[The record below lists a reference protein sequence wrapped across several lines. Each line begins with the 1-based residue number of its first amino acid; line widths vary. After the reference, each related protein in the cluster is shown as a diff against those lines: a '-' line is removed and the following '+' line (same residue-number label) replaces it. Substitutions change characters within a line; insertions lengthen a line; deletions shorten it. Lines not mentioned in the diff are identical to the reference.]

1 MATIPTG
8 QKFHTVKSTVD
19 TENRGSASLN
29 AQRTIFTMQDI
40 LDTVVVGGGV
50 DGSGTAGKISKWVD
64 SNTLTD
70 SIMAETAGLITLT
83 GALNLTGEI
92 QCNSITSSGDIA
104 AVSSNITGVN
114 ITASG
119 NIAGVAGLFSGDVSG
134 VAGTFSGAVSG
145 TTGTFSGLMTSAT
158 ADINGVAN
166 IQGVLTLQSNLIVAG
181 NISGPTSITSGG
193 KITGASLAVST
204 LGIAPASPTAAG
216 ELGTVIIALDGIYVA
231 VGVNTW
237 LKAPLVTF

>member
-50 DGSGTAGKISKWVD
+50 DGSGTAGTIVKWLD
-64 SNTLTD
+64 TNTVTD
-70 SIMAETAGLITLT
+70 SIMVETAALITLT
-83 GALNLTGEI
+83 GSL
-92 QCNSITSSGDIA
+92 S
-104 AVSSNITGVN
+104 
-114 ITASG
+114 ASG
-119 NIAGVAGLFSGDVSG
+119 NVAGVAGIFTGDVSG
-134 VAGTFSGAVSG
+134 VAGTFTGVLTGASVTTAGGVGCAAVSA
-145 TTGTFSGLMTSAT
+145 TGLIDAGSL
-158 ADINGVAN
+158 DINGVAD
-166 IQGVLTLQSNLIVAG
+166 IQGILTLQSTLVGATAITTTGKLLAARLAVITLETAPAT
-181 NISGPTSITSGG
+181 PTS
-193 KITGASLAVST
+193 
-204 LGIAPASPTAAG
+204 AG

-231 VGVNTW
+231 VGVNQW

>member
-50 DGSGTAGKISKWVD
+50 DGSGTAGTIVKWLD
-64 SNTLTD
+64 TNTVTD
-70 SIMAETAGLITLT
+70 SIMVETAALITLT
-83 GALNLTGEI
+83 GSLSA
-92 QCNSITSSGDIA
+92 SG
-104 AVSSNITGVN
+104 NITGVIGTFSGN
-114 ITASG
+114 LSCVNLSASG
-119 NIAGVAGLFSGDVSG
+119 NVAGVAGIFTGDVSG
-134 VAGTFSGAVSG
+134 VAGTFTGVLTGASVTTAGGVGCAAVSA
-145 TTGTFSGLMTSAT
+145 TGLIDAGSL
-158 ADINGVAN
+158 DINGVAD
-166 IQGVLTLQSNLIVAG
+166 IQGILTLQSTLVGATAITTTGKLLAARLAVITLETAPAT
-181 NISGPTSITSGG
+181 PTS
-193 KITGASLAVST
+193 
-204 LGIAPASPTAAG
+204 AG

-231 VGVNTW
+231 VGVNQW